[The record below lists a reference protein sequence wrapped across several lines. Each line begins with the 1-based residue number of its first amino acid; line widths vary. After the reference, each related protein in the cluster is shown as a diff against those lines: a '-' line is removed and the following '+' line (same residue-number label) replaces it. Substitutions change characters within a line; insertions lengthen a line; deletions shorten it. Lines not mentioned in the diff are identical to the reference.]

1 MVKRL
6 YQPDGLL
13 PGKMEIPGHGFE
25 EHSLIPKDSPTV
37 GKGAIRIFL
46 IIVAS
51 RNWTPKTTDIKSAF
65 LQGKKLDREV
75 YINPPVE

>member
-1 MVKRL
+1 MRRWKTVVKRL

-37 GKGAIRIFL
+37 GKGGFAISQL
-46 IIVAS
+46 VS
-51 RNWTPKTTDIKSAF
+51 STSS
-65 LQGKKLDREV
+65 V
-75 YINPPVE
+75 V